1 MHVMHVMH
9 RVEGSEHGRRAMSP
23 RAAKKPAPAPAPS
36 TPALPPF
43 ELLRVDDLH
52 ASYDGQIE
60 VLHGVSIEVHEHEIV
75 TILGSN
81 GAGKTTLVAAIMGLV
96 PRVRGRIAFQGEDIT
111 RLPPHDVVARGIVE
125 VPTGREVFP
134 DQTVEENLLLGA
146 HAYRR
151 DRARVRRNAVMMKE
165 RFPVLGQRKD
175 QLAGTLSG
183 GEQQILS
190 IARGLMGRPRLMI
203 LDEPSMGLAP
213 IVVRQVFDLL
223 QEIWREGTTLLL
235 IEKLAHLAISF
246 SHRLYVLEL
255 GSLTLSGTADELAG
269 DQRVEEAYLGRRAW
283 AVELADPGTQKR
295 DR

>member
-1 MHVMHVMH
+1 MPSAK
-9 RVEGSEHGRRAMSP
+9 RPARRPPTKGASAPDTAAAAML
-23 RAAKKPAPAPAPS
+23 
-36 TPALPPF
+36 ALPPF
-43 ELLRVDDLH
+43 ELLRVDGVH
-52 ASYDGQIE
+52 ASYDGLTD
-60 VLHGVSIEVHEHEIV
+60 VLHGVSIDVREHEIV

-81 GAGKTTLVAAIMGLV
+81 GAGKTTLVAAILGLV
-96 PRVRGRIAFQGEDIT
+96 PHVRGRVYFQGEDIT
-111 RLPPHDVVARGIVE
+111 ALPPHDVVARGIIE

-151 DRARVRRNAVMMKE
+151 DRARVRRNVERMKE
-165 RFPVLGQRKD
+165 RFPVLGTRSK

-213 IVVRQVFDLL
+213 IIVNQVFELL
-223 QEIWREGTTLLL
+223 REIWLEGTTLLL
-235 IEKLAHLAISF
+235 VEKLARLATSI

-255 GSLTLSGTADELAG
+255 GSVTVAGPASEIAG
-269 DQRVEEAYLGRRAW
+269 DPRVEEAYLGRRAW
-283 AVELADPGTQKR
+283 AEELAD
-295 DR
+295 

>member
-1 MHVMHVMH
+1 LPSA
-9 RVEGSEHGRRAMSP
+9 RKRPAQKTTAKAAAMET
-23 RAAKKPAPAPAPS
+23 

-52 ASYDGQIE
+52 ASYDGATE
-60 VLHGVSIEVHEHEIV
+60 VLHGVSIEVQEHEIV

-81 GAGKTTLVAAIMGLV
+81 GAGKTTLVAAVCGLI
-96 PRVRGRIAFQGEDIT
+96 PYVRGSVRFQGEDLT
-111 RLPPHDVVARGIVE
+111 NLPPHAIVERGIVE

-134 DQTVEENLLLGA
+134 DQTVTENLLLGA
-146 HAYRR
+146 HAYRS
-151 DRARVRRNAVMMKE
+151 DRARVRRNLGDMLQ
-165 RFPVLGQRKD
+165 RFEVLGRRRD
-175 QLAGTLSG
+175 QLAGSLSG

-213 IVVRQVFDLL
+213 ILISQVFDLL
-223 QEIWREGTTLLL
+223 KEIWREGTTLLL

-255 GSLTLSGTADELAG
+255 GSLVLEGPAAELAG
-269 DQRVEEAYLGRRAW
+269 DPRVEEAYLGRLAW
-283 AVELADPGTQKR
+283 AEELAGD
-295 DR
+295 